1 MIAVVDFLPKHL
13 GTIERKIKEMNEGSR
28 RTAIGREVLKQVYG
42 DRVTIPA
49 NAEEIPFWNLMLG
62 STFADMWGRD
72 EMSIRDRRL
81 ILIGCIAAV
90 ASTGLME
97 IQLNA
102 ALDKEE
108 LNLKQLREIPVLLH
122 HYIGLPRAS
131 ETMTLVE
138 RLISERT
145 VKS

>member
-1 MIAVVDFLPKHL
+1 M
-13 GTIERKIKEMNEGSR
+13 TEESR
-28 RTAIGREVLKQVYG
+28 RTQLGREVLKEVYG

-49 NAEEIPFWNLMLG
+49 DADDIPFWNLMLG

-72 EMSIRDRRL
+72 QMSIRDRRL

-90 ASTGLME
+90 GSTGLME

-102 ALDKEE
+102 AIDKGE
-108 LNLKQLREIPVLLH
+108 LKLEQLREIPVLLH
-122 HYIGLPRAS
+122 HYVGLPRAS

-138 RLISERT
+138 RIIRERT
-145 VKS
+145 ASL

>member
-1 MIAVVDFLPKHL
+1 
-13 GTIERKIKEMNEGSR
+13 MNEGSR

-122 HYIGLPRAS
+122 HYIGLPRDS